1 MSKPDRVA
9 VRSGYAQTLWK
20 GPEPVEIEIHYEDLG
35 SPDDPPVL
43 LIMGLGAQ
51 LVLWRDEFC
60 RKLVDLG
67 YRVIRF
73 DNRDV
78 GLSTKLHGRRVE
90 GKLVP
95 RLVRSFVGLS
105 STSVYRLEDLAD
117 DAAAVLD
124 HLGIERAHIV
134 GASMGGMI
142 AQIFAAQYPERT
154 AGLGIIFSSNN
165 SPLLPPPAPKALLS
179 LIKGPHPSSPRDVIV
194 ENSVRV
200 SKIIGS
206 PAYQK
211 SDDEL
216 RADAIETYQRCFY
229 PQGIGRHFS
238 AIMGSG
244 SLKRYD
250 VRITAPTVVIH
261 GRADRLMRP
270 SGGRAIA
277 DAIPG
282 ARLVLFDGMG
292 HDLPQPL
299 WEPIISELDTTFG
312 QFVWP
317 GQAPARNPGET
328 RPDDEAIINRRL
340 EQSGTPE
347 IHARQER
354 HPRGLW

>member
-1 MSKPDRVA
+1 MSKPDPTA
-9 VRSGYAQTLWK
+9 VRCGYARRLWE

-51 LVLWRDEFC
+51 LVLWREEFC
-60 RKLVDLG
+60 QKLIAKG

-78 GLSTKLHGRRVE
+78 GLSTKLHGRRGE
-90 GKLVP
+90 NALIPKL
-95 RLVRSFVGLS
+95 LRSFVGLPS
-105 STSVYRLEDLAD
+105 ASVYRLEDLAE

-124 HLGIERAHIV
+124 HLGIRRANVV

-142 AQIFAAQYPERT
+142 AQIFAAMYPERT

-165 SPLLPPPAPKALLS
+165 SPLLPPPAPKALLP
-179 LIKGPHPSSPRDVIV
+179 LLKGPHPSSPREVIV

-200 SKIIGS
+200 AKIIGS
-206 PAYQK
+206 PAYRK
-211 SDDEL
+211 SDDDL
-216 RADAIETYQRCFY
+216 RADAIETYERCFY
-229 PQGIGRHFS
+229 PQGIGRHFG

-250 VRITAPTVVIH
+250 VRISAPTVVIH

-270 SGGRAIA
+270 AGGRAIA

-282 ARLVLFDGMG
+282 ARLVLFEGMG
-292 HDLPQPL
+292 HDLPEPL
-299 WEPIISELDTTFG
+299 WDPIITELDTTFSR
-312 QFVWP
+312 
-317 GQAPARNPGET
+317 ATA
-328 RPDDEAIINRRL
+328 
-340 EQSGTPE
+340 
-347 IHARQER
+347 HARGSARRTWIAPE
-354 HPRGLW
+354 

>member
-1 MSKPDRVA
+1 MSKPDRVGA
-9 VRSGYAQTLWK
+9 RSGYAQTLWN
-20 GPEPVEIEIHYEDLG
+20 GPEPVKIEIHYEDLG

-51 LVLWRDEFC
+51 LVLWREEFC
-60 RKLVDLG
+60 QKLVDLG

-78 GLSTKLHGRRVE
+78 GLSTKLHGRHVE
-90 GKLVP
+90 GNLIP
-95 RLVRSFVGLS
+95 RLLRSFVGLS
-105 STSVYRLEDLAD
+105 SNSVYRLEDLAD

-124 HLGIERAHIV
+124 HLGIDRAHIV

-142 AQIFAAQYPERT
+142 AQIFAAKYPERT

-211 SDDEL
+211 SDDQL
-216 RADAIETYQRCFY
+216 RADAIETYERCFY

-270 SGGRAIA
+270 SGGKAIA

-299 WEPIISELDTTFG
+299 WEPIVSELNTTFG
-312 QFVWP
+312 LFSWP
-317 GQAPARNPGET
+317 
-328 RPDDEAIINRRL
+328 
-340 EQSGTPE
+340 
-347 IHARQER
+347 RQG
-354 HPRGLW
+354 PVG

>member
-1 MSKPDRVA
+1 MSKPDPME

-35 SPDDPPVL
+35 SLDDPPVL

-51 LVLWRDEFC
+51 LVLWREGFC

-78 GLSTKLHGRRVE
+78 GLSTKLHGRRVD
-90 GKLVP
+90 GSLIP
-95 RLVRSFVGLS
+95 NLLRSFVGLP

-124 HLGIERAHIV
+124 HLGIERAHVV

-142 AQIFAAQYPERT
+142 AQIFAAQHPHRT

-179 LIKGPHPSSPRDVIV
+179 LLKGPHPGSPREVIV

-206 PAYQK
+206 PAYRK
-211 SDDEL
+211 PDDEL
-216 RADAIETYQRCFY
+216 RADAIETYDRCFY
-229 PQGIGRHFS
+229 PQGIGRHFG
-238 AIMGSG
+238 AIVGSG

-250 VRITAPTVVIH
+250 RRIAAPTVVIH

-270 SGGRAIA
+270 SGGRAISE
-277 DAIPG
+277 AIPG
-282 ARLVLFDGMG
+282 ARLVLFEGMG
-292 HDLPQPL
+292 HDLPEPL
-299 WEPIISELDTTFG
+299 WGPIISELDATFRSY
-312 QFVWP
+312 
-317 GQAPARNPGET
+317 A
-328 RPDDEAIINRRL
+328 
-340 EQSGTPE
+340 
-347 IHARQER
+347 HA
-354 HPRGLW
+354 H

>member
-1 MSKPDRVA
+1 MSKPDRMA
-9 VRSGYAQTLWK
+9 VRSGYAQSLWND
-20 GPEPVEIEIHYEDLG
+20 PEPVEIEIHYEDLG

-51 LVLWRDEFC
+51 LVLWREEFC

-78 GLSTKLHGRRVE
+78 GLSTKLHGRHVK
-90 GKLVP
+90 GGLIP
-95 RLVRSFVGLS
+95 RLLRSFVGLPNS
-105 STSVYRLEDLAD
+105 SVYRLEDLAD

-134 GASMGGMI
+134 GASMGGMV

-154 AGLGIIFSSNN
+154 AGLGIVFSSNN

-179 LIKGPHPSSPRDVIV
+179 LLKGPHPSSPREVIV
-194 ENSVRV
+194 ANSVRV

-206 PAYQK
+206 PAYRK

-216 RADAIETYQRCFY
+216 RADAIETYDRCFY
-229 PQGIGRHFS
+229 PQGIGRHFG

-250 VRITAPTVVIH
+250 GRITAPTVVIH

-292 HDLPQPL
+292 HDLPEPL
-299 WEPIISELDTTFG
+299 WEPIVSELDATFCQVATTG
-312 QFVWP
+312 
-317 GQAPARNPGET
+317 
-328 RPDDEAIINRRL
+328 
-340 EQSGTPE
+340 
-347 IHARQER
+347 
-354 HPRGLW
+354 

>member
-1 MSKPDRVA
+1 MQ
-9 VRSGYAQTLWK
+9 VRAGYARSHWDGTDL
-20 GPEPVEIEIHYEDLG
+20 EIHYEDLG
-35 SPDDPPVL
+35 KADDPPVL

-51 LVLWRDEFC
+51 LVLWHDEFC
-60 RKLVDLG
+60 KKLVDLG

-78 GLSTKLHGRRVE
+78 GLSTKLHGRRAD
-90 GKLVP
+90 GSLVAN
-95 RLVRSFVGLS
+95 LLRSFVGLPS
-105 STSVYRLEDLAD
+105 ASVYRLEDMAD

-124 HLGIERAHIV
+124 HIGIERAHIV

-142 AQIFAAQYPERT
+142 AQVFAARFPERT

-165 SPLLPPPAPKALLS
+165 SPLLPPPAPKALMA
-179 LIKGPHPSSPRDVIV
+179 LIKGPHPGSPRDVIV

-211 SDDEL
+211 SDEQL
-216 RADAIETYQRCFY
+216 RADAIETYERCFY

-238 AIMGSG
+238 AILGSG
-244 SLKRYD
+244 SLKHYD
-250 VRITAPTVVIH
+250 TRISAPTVVIH
-261 GRADRLMRP
+261 GRADKLMRP

-292 HDLPQPL
+292 HDLPEPL
-299 WEPIISELDTTFG
+299 WYDIASELDATFS
-312 QFVWP
+312 QF
-317 GQAPARNPGET
+317 AEAR
-328 RPDDEAIINRRL
+328 
-340 EQSGTPE
+340 
-347 IHARQER
+347 
-354 HPRGLW
+354 

>member
-1 MSKPDRVA
+1 MQIRT
-9 VRSGYAQTLWK
+9 GYAHTTWD
-20 GPEPVEIEIHYEDLG
+20 GNDIELHYEDLG
-35 SPDDPPVL
+35 NIGDPPVL

-51 LVLWRDEFC
+51 LVLWHEEFC
-60 RKLVDLG
+60 QKLVDLG

-78 GLSTKLHGRRVE
+78 GLSTKLHGRRAG

-95 RLVRSFVGLS
+95 NLLRSFAGRPS
-105 STSVYRLEDLAD
+105 PCVYRLEDMAD

-142 AQIFAAQYPERT
+142 AQIFAAEHPDRT

-165 SPLLPPPAPKALLS
+165 SPLLPPPAPDALMA
-179 LIKGPHPSSPRDVIV
+179 LIKGPHPSSPREVIV

-206 PAYQK
+206 PAYMK

-216 RADAIETYQRCFY
+216 RADAIETYERSFY

-238 AIMGSG
+238 AILGSG

-250 VRITAPTVVIH
+250 ARITAPTVVIH

-277 DAIPG
+277 RAIPS
-282 ARLVLFDGMG
+282 ARLVLFDGMA
-292 HDLPQPL
+292 HDLPEPL
-299 WEPIISELDTTFG
+299 WDDIIGELDATFC
-312 QFVWP
+312 QYA
-317 GQAPARNPGET
+317 QAR
-328 RPDDEAIINRRL
+328 
-340 EQSGTPE
+340 
-347 IHARQER
+347 
-354 HPRGLW
+354 